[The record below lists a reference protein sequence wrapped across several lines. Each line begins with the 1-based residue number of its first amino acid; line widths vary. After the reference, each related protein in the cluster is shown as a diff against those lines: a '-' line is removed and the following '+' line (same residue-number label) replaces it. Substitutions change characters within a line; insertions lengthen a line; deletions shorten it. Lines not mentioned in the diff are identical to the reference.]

1 MSIETAA
8 IDDSQLVR
16 IMEARE
22 GHFLDIKSKS
32 IKPGKLTRTISSFA
46 NASGG
51 DIYVGVEEVFDE
63 TGMARKWSGFA
74 NEEEANGFIQAI
86 DALKPLGNHYT
97 ATFLF
102 HKDRDG
108 LVLQLS
114 IVKTPDVLLSSEGRA
129 YIRRSAQN
137 IPVDSEAGM
146 ERLRL
151 DKGVVSFESE
161 IIDYDINEI
170 SNSEAIIEFLINVIP
185 NSEPEPWLKKQRLII
200 DEKPTVSGILLF
212 CDEPQAV
219 LPKRSAIKIYRYQ
232 TKDEEGERDYLA
244 FDPITIEG
252 CLYNQI
258 YDAVDKTA
266 GIIEDIE
273 KMGAK
278 GLEKISYPAEAL
290 HEIITNA
297 VVHRDFSIPVDIH
310 IRIFDNRVEIESP
323 GKLPGHVTLEN
334 ILREQF
340 ARNPQIVRI
349 INKFPNAPNKDVG
362 EGLNTT
368 FEAMEKL
375 RLKPPVIEELDNS
388 VLVVLRHENLASPE
402 QIVMEYL
409 SNHGEITNT
418 IARELTGIKSENSM
432 KDVFY
437 RLRDAGQIGQVPGK
451 AGRASAWQRVDQ

>member
-1 MSIETAA
+1 MDIETSV
-8 IDDSQLVR
+8 IDDDQLER
-16 IMEARE
+16 ILESRE
-22 GHFLDIKSKS
+22 GHFLDFKSMS
-32 IKPGKLTRTISSFA
+32 IKPGKLTRTISAFA

-51 DIYVGVEEVFDE
+51 EIYVGIEEVFDE
-63 TGMARKWSGFA
+63 SGMSRKWNGFSD
-74 NEEEANGFIQAI
+74 EEAANGFIQAI
-86 DALKPLGNHYT
+86 DALKPLGNHYS
-97 ATFLF
+97 ATFLS
-102 HKDRDG
+102 HHDHEG

-114 IVKTPDVLLSSEGRA
+114 IVKTPDIIFSSEGNA

-137 IPVDSEAGM
+137 IPVDSEAGL

-151 DKGVVSFESE
+151 DKGIATFETE

-170 SNSEAIIEFLINVIP
+170 TNSEAIIEFLINVIP

-200 DEKPTVSGILLF
+200 DGRPTVSGILLF

-219 LPKRSAIKIYRYQ
+219 FPKRSAIKIYRYQ
-232 TKDEEGERDYLA
+232 TKADEGERDYLV

-258 YDAVDKTA
+258 YDAVDKCTE
-266 GIIEDIE
+266 IIEGIE
-273 KMGAK
+273 KLGPS
-278 GLEKISYPAEAL
+278 GLEKVNYPKEAI

-297 VVHRDFSIPVDIH
+297 IVHRDYSIPVDTH

-323 GKLPGHVTLEN
+323 GKLPGHITLDN

-349 INKFPNAPNKDVG
+349 INKFPNPPNKDVG

-375 RLKPPVIEELDNS
+375 RLRPPVIEELENS
-388 VLVVLRHENLASPE
+388 VLVTLRHESLGSPE
-402 QIVMEYL
+402 QIVMDYL
-409 SNHGEITNT
+409 SNHEEITNA

-437 RLRDAGQIGQVPGK
+437 RLRDTGQIEPVPGK
-451 AGRASAWQRVDQ
+451 SGRASAWRRVSE